1 MFLYWKKRGAYELG
15 ALPPALAGMEYGAVE
30 RFSWSSSLDIS
41 EQLADEQCPAEEQGL
56 RCQNPDCTDKR
67 RAAKV
72 GHGVPAV
79 LAARAVPSGRQQAC
93 CLGADLGRWR
103 LPWARPGSQCLWC
116 WRNRL
121 VQLAGRQP
129 WGRKPCAGRMRL
141 GSRERLQPL
150 PTWWE
155 LRVARIPRQHR
166 GPAARVCLQARAW
179 LGFNC
184 VAAASLFP
192 HLP

>member
-1 MFLYWKKRGAYELG
+1 MPRCGRTMFLYWKKRGAYELG

-79 LAARAVPSGRQQAC
+79 RLSARAVQAGRQQAC
-93 CLGADLGRWR
+93 GVGADPGRWR
-103 LPWARPGSQCLWC
+103 LPRARPGSQCLWC
-116 WRNRL
+116 QQNRS
-121 VQLAGRQP
+121 VQLAGGRP
-129 WGRKPCAGRMRL
+129 WGGKPWAGRMWL
-141 GSRERLQPL
+141 GSREGLQPL
-150 PTWWE
+150 PHTVGAVYGTCPSAAS
-155 LRVARIPRQHR
+155 RSHCPCV
-166 GPAARVCLQARAW
+166 PA
-179 LGFNC
+179 GSC
-184 VAAASLFP
+184 VAGV
-192 HLP
+192 